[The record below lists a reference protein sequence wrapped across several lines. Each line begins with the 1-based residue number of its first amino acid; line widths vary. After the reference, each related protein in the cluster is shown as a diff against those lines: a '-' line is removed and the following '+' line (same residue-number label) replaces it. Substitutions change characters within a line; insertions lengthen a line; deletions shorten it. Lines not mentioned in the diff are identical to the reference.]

1 MPSNLRE
8 VVAAKAPPIRSGSV
22 ADEVTRKSQT
32 SLLVFHPNRQAVYP
46 KTGDR
51 IEVEPYA
58 EV

>member
-8 VVAAKAPPIRSGSV
+8 VVAVKAPPVQPGSV

-32 SLLVFHPNRQAVYP
+32 ALLVFHPNRQAAYP
-46 KTGDR
+46 KTGDWL
-51 IEVEPYA
+51 EVEPYA